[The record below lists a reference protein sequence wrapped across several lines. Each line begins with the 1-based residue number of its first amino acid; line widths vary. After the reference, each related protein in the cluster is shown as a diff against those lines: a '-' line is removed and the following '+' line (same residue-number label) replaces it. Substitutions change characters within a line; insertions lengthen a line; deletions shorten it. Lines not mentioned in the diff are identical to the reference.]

1 MKIIRKKVLNSLQ
14 RWWILQGQHSFGSNR
29 SWSLACN
36 IFNFSLYILDF
47 CIVLKHKSSQR
58 NNIYVFSFNYF
69 FEIIIALN
77 LLYNLYEYDIDR
89 FKVPFTTFHAKI
101 CCFQYFLARHSR
113 IVFISMHI
121 YTLYSSER
129 HSLPSFF
136 GMKRCSLRWSDILC
150 N

>member
-1 MKIIRKKVLNSLQ
+1 M
-14 RWWILQGQHSFGSNR
+14 QGQHSFGSNR

-47 CIVLKHKSSQR
+47 CIVLRHKSSKR

-89 FKVPFTTFHAKI
+89 LKFPLQLFMPKYVA
-101 CCFQYFLARHSR
+101 
-113 IVFISMHI
+113 
-121 YTLYSSER
+121 YSI
-129 HSLPSFF
+129 F
-136 GMKRCSLRWSDILC
+136 
-150 N
+150 